1 MREKGEGVRWR
12 GKGGVGGGGI
22 ESECE
27 RMGLGVTDPNFEG
40 PKVKG
45 VPGFF
50 VPHALIQ

>member
-27 RMGLGVTDPNFEG
+27 RMGLGVTDPKPAIDLLPF
-40 PKVKG
+40 
-45 VPGFF
+45 
-50 VPHALIQ
+50 